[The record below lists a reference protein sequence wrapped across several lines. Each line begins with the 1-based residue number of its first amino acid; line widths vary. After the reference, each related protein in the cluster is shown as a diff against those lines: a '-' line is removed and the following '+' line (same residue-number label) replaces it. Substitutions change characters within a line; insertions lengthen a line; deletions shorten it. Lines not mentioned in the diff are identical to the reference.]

1 MKSKTKKI
9 IILIVLL
16 LFFIGDF
23 VLYQYLHRFI
33 YNNDT
38 AVGNT
43 TGNLMN
49 GGRFCEVDGKIY
61 FSNPADDDAL
71 YRMNSDCSSIKKLS
85 SDKATAINVYGKYVY
100 YVKNNFSRTAIEM
113 GTRTNMYGV
122 MRINTDG
129 TSLTDLDDTK
139 SKSAVLSGNYVFY
152 ENYNDTDGLKLYKV
166 KIDGKSNVQVLDYSI
181 DTSSIFKNKIFYINK
196 EAKNN
201 IYSMDTKTGNISLE
215 YEANAFK
222 PDCSA
227 DYLYYIDLSKNYALM
242 RVNRSNK
249 TLEQVYA
256 SDTDKVINYNR
267 SENKIYF
274 VLEGDNSGLYRMN
287 LNGSSVEKVTGG
299 NISEVYCTSQ
309 YTFFIDFKGNTLM
322 RIPTDGPITKIQ
334 NFYVKN

>member
-1 MKSKTKKI
+1 
-9 IILIVLL
+9 
-16 LFFIGDF
+16 
-23 VLYQYLHRFI
+23 
-33 YNNDT
+33 
-38 AVGNT
+38 
-43 TGNLMN
+43 
-49 GGRFCEVDGKIY
+49 
-61 FSNPADDDAL
+61 
-71 YRMNSDCSSIKKLS
+71 
-85 SDKATAINVYGKYVY
+85 
-100 YVKNNFSRTAIEM
+100 
-113 GTRTNMYGV
+113 
-122 MRINTDG
+122 
-129 TSLTDLDDTK
+129 
-139 SKSAVLSGNYVFY
+139 
-152 ENYNDTDGLKLYKV
+152 
-166 KIDGKSNVQVLDYSI
+166 
-181 DTSSIFKNKIFYINK
+181 
-196 EAKNN
+196 
-201 IYSMDTKTGNISLE
+201 MDTKTGNISLE